1 VPSDD
6 LSIDAGEVT
15 LAATLT
21 LPEGA
26 GPFPVLV
33 AVHGASGGTRH
44 DPLHEHLHA
53 LLPDAGVA
61 VLTYDRRGEGR
72 STGDAPSSFEPLVDD
87 ATAVVGAVRK
97 REAVDPSRVSLWGF
111 SQGGW
116 IAPPTA
122 VRDTAVRAL
131 VLVSP
136 SGVTPGRQMAY
147 ATARV
152 LRLRGVDDRTIRSIS
167 ALRRRLDDAYRRGEQ
182 RTLESEVD
190 AIRSEPWFADAY
202 LPDPADP
209 DDDAWTEQVDLDV
222 TPVAAQLRAP
232 VLITHGEDDRW
243 VPIAESVEIW
253 RRAYRGPKLDI
264 VRLPGT
270 GHSPTHPEDPDD
282 LEERG
287 PISAE
292 YERAILGFVARW
304 V

>member
-1 VPSDD
+1 MPSDD
-6 LSIDAGEVT
+6 LSIDAGEAT

-21 LPEGA
+21 LPEGP

-33 AVHGASGGTRH
+33 AVHGSSGGTRR

-72 STGDAPSSFEPLVDD
+72 STGDAASSFEPLVED
-87 ATAVVGAVRK
+87 AGAVVTAVRERVGV
-97 REAVDPSRVSLWGF
+97 EASRVSLWGF

-116 IAPPTA
+116 IAPLTA
-122 VRDTAVRAL
+122 VRDPSVRAL
-131 VLVSP
+131 ILVSP

-152 LRLRGVDDRTIRSIS
+152 LRLRGVDDRAVRSVS

-182 RTLESEVD
+182 RTLVGELD
-190 AIRSEPWFADAY
+190 AIRSQPWFPDAY

-209 DDDAWTEQVDLDV
+209 EDDAWTEQVDLDV
-222 TPVAAQLRAP
+222 APTAAQLRIP

-243 VPIAESVEIW
+243 VPVAESVEIW
-253 RRAYRGPKLDI
+253 RRAYRGPRLD
-264 VRLPGT
+264 VARLPGT
-270 GHSPTHPEDPDD
+270 GHSPTHPVDPDD

-287 PISAE
+287 PISAA

>member
-6 LSIDAGEVT
+6 LTIDAGDVT

-21 LPEGA
+21 LPEGT

-33 AVHGASGGTRH
+33 TLHGASGGTRH

-53 LLPDAGVA
+53 LLPDAGVGVA
-61 VLTYDRRGEGR
+61 TYDGRGEGD
-72 STGDAPSSFEPLVDD
+72 STGEAASSFEPLVTD
-87 ATAVVGAVRK
+87 AVAVVRAVRE
-97 REAVDPSRVSLWGF
+97 RDDVAGSRVCLWGF

-116 IAPPTA
+116 IAPLTA
-122 VRDTAVRAL
+122 VRRPEIRAL
-131 VLVSP
+131 ILVSP

-167 ALRRRLDDAYRRGEQ
+167 ALRRRPDDAYRRGEQ
-182 RTLESEVD
+182 RTLVAEVD

-209 DDDAWTEQVDLDV
+209 EDDAWTEQVDLDV
-222 TPVAAQLRAP
+222 APVATQLRAP

-253 RRAYRGPKLDI
+253 RRAYRGPKLDV

-270 GHSPTHPEDPDD
+270 GHSPTHPQDPDD

-292 YERAILGFVARW
+292 YERALLGFVARW

>member
-292 YERAILGFVARW
+292 YERAILGFAARW